1 VVVMRGTCPLPQHGL
16 TLIELVIAIAI
27 GSLLLAGLNSIVMIG
42 LRAQAPIEAA
52 NEQVYRAGFALERIV
67 ARTRAAPLKT
77 LAGAPVDSTADW
89 LAPVMFCRVSASQ
102 TLRET
107 TTSDTTCAGGT
118 AVAEGVTAF
127 SMQRVTS
134 TRPVDLPVVTVSLT
148 VSVANSPQAVV
159 LTQSVRLAGGA
170 L

>member
-1 VVVMRGTCPLPQHGL
+1 MRGMHIAQHGL

-27 GSLLLAGLNSIVMIG
+27 GSLVLAALNSIVMTG

-67 ARTRAAPLKT
+67 ARTRAVPLKA
-77 LAGAPVDSTADW
+77 LSGAPVDSTGDW

-107 TTSDTTCAGGT
+107 TTSDTTCTGG
-118 AVAEGVTAF
+118 AVLAEGVTTF
-127 SMQRVTS
+127 SMQRVSS

-148 VSVANSPQAVV
+148 VQVANVPQPVT
-159 LTQSVRLAGGA
+159 LSQSVRLGGGT

>member
-1 VVVMRGTCPLPQHGL
+1 MRGASRTADHGL
-16 TLIELVIAIAI
+16 TMIELVIAIAV
-27 GSLLLAGLNSIVMIG
+27 GSFLLAGLNSIVMIG
-42 LRAQAPIEAA
+42 LRAQAPVEAA

-67 ARTRAAPLKT
+67 ARTRAAPVKALS
-77 LAGAPVDSTADW
+77 GAPADSTGDW
-89 LAPVMFCRVSASQ
+89 VAPVKFCRVSASQ

-107 TTSDTTCAGGT
+107 TTSDTTCTGGT
-118 AVAEGVTAF
+118 VLAEGVTAF

-148 VSVANSPQAVV
+148 IHVANVAQPVT
-159 LTQSVRLAGGA
+159 LIQSVRLGGGT